1 MTGSERS
8 GLPQGTTGWAK
19 ALLAQQLPALA
30 RTAQSISECAG
41 DDDTSGTDLAAL
53 ILRDAGMTTRV
64 LRLASS
70 RLHNPHGQRIRTV
83 SRAVALLGFDV
94 VREIA
99 LGIAVL
105 DLLGG
110 RHAGCAQAAAEAA
123 RALRTAVQA
132 RALAEAAGIDA
143 PEEVFIAALLQDIG
157 HLAFWSVVP
166 QWLPAWRQ
174 DAAQPPLQAAKRVQT
189 DIGLDLDDLSLVLN
203 AELRLSPLLLGDA
216 DTPGRLAASLARRWV
231 DALEPGGPRED
242 VDAALAVAADTFAL
256 DPAALRDQFVTQS
269 RLADALIEDLFDPSV
284 RALLP
289 VPRRLDEVRDDPA
302 PTLPRADA
310 ALGLDVLR
318 ELAELQASGRPDP
331 GVALSMVMEG
341 LQRAAGFDRVVFA
354 LLSPDRGELR
364 LRSALAIQRAPL
376 VAAFPVELRDCGRLL
391 ELLAHPRVQHLTTAS
406 PDTGRWLHRLGARE
420 ALLGPLVVDGRVLG
434 LLHADRSVGGDAI
447 ENDARTLFALLLQQA
462 NLALGAVK

>member
-1 MTGSERS
+1 MAVSQRS
-8 GLPQGTTGWAK
+8 ALPQGTAGWAK

-30 RTAQSISECAG
+30 RTAQGISECAR

-83 SRAVALLGFDV
+83 SRAVALLGFNV

-105 DLLGG
+105 DVLGG

-143 PEEVFIAALLQDIG
+143 PEEVFIAALLQDLG

-174 DAAQPPLQAAKRVQT
+174 DAAQPPLQAAQRVRA

-203 AELRLSPLLLGDA
+203 AELRLSPLLAGDA
-216 DTPGRLAASLARRWV
+216 DTPGRTAAGFARRWV
-231 DALEPGGPRED
+231 DALDAGGRRED
-242 VDAALAVAADTFAL
+242 LDTALAEAAEAFGL
-256 DPAALRDQFVTQS
+256 DAAALRDQVAAQAKQGDT
-269 RLADALIEDLFDPSV
+269 LVDELFDPAV

-289 VPRRLDEVRDDPA
+289 VPRRIDEPGHDAAAAPA
-302 PTLPRADA
+302 RADA

-318 ELAELQASGRPDP
+318 DLAELQASGRPDP

-354 LLSPDRGELR
+354 LLSPDRSELR
-364 LRSALAIQRAPL
+364 LRSALAAQRQPLAAP
-376 VAAFPVELRDCGRLL
+376 FPIALRDCGRLL
-391 ELLAHPRVQHLTTAS
+391 ELLSQPRVQHLTATA

-434 LLHADRSVGGDAI
+434 LLHADRAVSGDAI
-447 ENDARTLFALLLQQA
+447 EHDARTLFALLLQQA
-462 NLALGAVK
+462 NLALGHVK

>member
-1 MTGSERS
+1 MGGSERS
-8 GLPQGTTGWAK
+8 GLPQGTAGWAR

-30 RTAQSISECAG
+30 RTAQDISECAR

-105 DLLGG
+105 DVLGS
-110 RHAGCAQAAAEAA
+110 RQAGCAQAAAEAA

-143 PEEVFIAALLQDIG
+143 PEEVFIAALLQDLG
-157 HLAFWSVVP
+157 HLGFWSVVP
-166 QWLPAWRQ
+166 QWLPSWRQ
-174 DAAQPPLQAAKRVQT
+174 DAAQSPLQAAQRVHAE
-189 DIGLDLDDLSLVLN
+189 IGLDLDDLSLVLN

-216 DTPGRLAASLARRWV
+216 DAPGRRAAGLARRWV
-231 DALEPGGPRED
+231 DALEPGGRAADFE
-242 VDAALAVAADTFAL
+242 VALADAAEAFAIE
-256 DPAALRDQFVTQS
+256 PAALREQVAAQA
-269 RLADALIEDLFDPSV
+269 RQGDALVEDLFDPAV

-289 VPRRLDEVRDDPA
+289 VPRRIDEAQSEAA
-302 PTLPRADA
+302 PTSARADA
-310 ALGLDVLR
+310 AFGLDVLR
-318 ELAELQASGRPDP
+318 DLADLQASGRPDP

-354 LLSPDRGELR
+354 LLSPDRSELR
-364 LRSALAIQRAPL
+364 LRSALAGHREPL
-376 VAAFPVELRDCGRLL
+376 VAAFPLPLRDCGRLL
-391 ELLAHPRVQHLTTAS
+391 ELMAVPRVQHLSATS
-406 PDTGRWLHRLGARE
+406 LDTGRWLQRLGARE

-434 LLHADRSVGGDAI
+434 LLHADRAVSGDAI
-447 ENDARTLFALLLQQA
+447 EHDARTLFALLLQQA
-462 NLALGAVK
+462 NLALGHVK

>member
-1 MTGSERS
+1 MAGSERS
-8 GLPQGTTGWAK
+8 ALPQGTAAWAK
-19 ALLAQQLPALA
+19 ALLAQQLPALS
-30 RTAQSISECAG
+30 RTAQGISECARN
-41 DDDTSGTDLAAL
+41 DDTSGTDLAAL

-110 RHAGCAQAAAEAA
+110 RQAGCAQAAAEAA
-123 RALRTAVQA
+123 RALRIAVQA
-132 RALAEAAGIDA
+132 RALAEMAGIDA
-143 PEEVFIAALLQDIG
+143 PEEVFIAALLQDLG

-166 QWLPAWRQ
+166 QWLPSWQQ
-174 DAAQPPLQAAKRVQT
+174 DAAQSPLQAAERVRA
-189 DIGLDLDDLSLVLN
+189 DLGLDLDDLSLVLN
-203 AELRLSPLLLGDA
+203 AELRLSPLLVGDA
-216 DTPGRLAASLARRWV
+216 DTPGRQAVSYSRRWV
-231 DALEPGGPRED
+231 DALEPGGHRED
-242 VDAALAVAADTFAL
+242 FEAAVMEACEAL
-256 DPAALRDQFVTQS
+256 GLEPAILRDHIAAQVTQG
-269 RLADALIEDLFDPSV
+269 DALVDDLFDHAV

-289 VPRRLDEVRDDPA
+289 ARRPLEATGEPTDAAPA
-302 PTLPRADA
+302 RADA

-318 ELAELQASGRPDP
+318 DLAELQASGRHDP

-354 LLSPDRGELR
+354 LLSPDRSELR
-364 LRSALAIQRAPL
+364 LRAALAAQRQPL
-376 VAAFPVELRDCGRLL
+376 VAAFPMALRDTGRLL
-391 ELLAHPRVQHLTTAS
+391 ERLAQPRVQHLTTGA
-406 PDTGRWLHRLGARE
+406 PDTGRWLPRLGARE

-434 LLHADRSVGGDAI
+434 LLHADRAISGDAI
-447 ENDARTLFALLLQQA
+447 EHDARTLFALLVQQA
-462 NLALGAVK
+462 NLALGHTK

>member
-1 MTGSERS
+1 MAGSERS
-8 GLPQGTTGWAK
+8 GLPQGTAGWAK

-30 RTAQSISECAG
+30 RTAQGISECAG
-41 DDDTSGTDLAAL
+41 DDDASGTELAAL

-99 LGIAVL
+99 IGIAIL
-105 DLLGG
+105 DVLGG

-143 PEEVFIAALLQDIG
+143 PEEVFIAALLQDLG

-166 QWLPAWRQ
+166 QWLPDWRR
-174 DAAQPPLQAAKRVQT
+174 DAAQSPLQAAQRVRA
-189 DIGLDLDDLSLVLN
+189 DLGLDLDDLSLVLN
-203 AELRLSPLLLGDA
+203 AELRLSPLLAGDA
-216 DTPGRLAASLARRWV
+216 DNPGRMAAGLARRWV
-231 DALEPGGPRED
+231 DALEPGGRRDDFE
-242 VDAALAVAADTFAL
+242 AALAVASEAFGL
-256 DPAALRDQFVTQS
+256 DPAGLRQQVAEQS
-269 RLADALIEDLFDPSV
+269 RQGDALVEDLFDPAV
-284 RALLP
+284 RSLLP
-289 VPRRLDEVRDDPA
+289 VPRRLDEAHAATPLVPA
-302 PTLPRADA
+302 RADA

-318 ELAELQASGRPDP
+318 DLAELQASGRPDP

-354 LLSPDRGELR
+354 LLSPDRSELR
-364 LRSALAIQRAPL
+364 LRSLLAGQGAPL
-376 VAAFPVELRDCGRLL
+376 AAAFPITVRDCGRLL
-391 ELLAHPRVQHLTTAS
+391 DLLTHPRVQHLTTAA
-406 PDTGRWLHRLGARE
+406 PDTGRWLHRLGASE
-420 ALLGPLVVDGRVLG
+420 ALLGPLVVDGRAIG
-434 LLHADRSVGGDAI
+434 LLHADRAVSNERI
-447 ENDARTLFALLLQQA
+447 EHEARTLFALLLQQA
-462 NLALGAVK
+462 NLALAQAK

>member
-8 GLPQGTTGWAK
+8 GLPQGTAGWAK
-19 ALLAQQLPALA
+19 ALLTQQLPALA
-30 RTAQSISECAG
+30 RTAQGISECAG
-41 DDDTSGTDLAAL
+41 DEDTSGTDLAAL

-105 DLLGG
+105 DVLGG

-132 RALAEAAGIDA
+132 RALAESAGIDA
-143 PEEVFIAALLQDIG
+143 PEEVFIAALLQDLG

-174 DAAQPPLQAAKRVQT
+174 DAAQPPLQAAQRVRT

-203 AELRLSPLLLGDA
+203 AELRLSPLLAGDA
-216 DTPGRLAASLARRWV
+216 DTPGRIAATFARRWV
-231 DALEPGGPRED
+231 DALEPGGRRDDFDTALAEAAQAFD
-242 VDAALAVAADTFAL
+242 LDAATLREQVAAQARQGDTL
-256 DPAALRDQFVTQS
+256 VD
-269 RLADALIEDLFDPSV
+269 ELFDPAV

-289 VPRRLDEVRDDPA
+289 VPRRLDEPGQDGAAAPA
-302 PTLPRADA
+302 RADA

-318 ELAELQASGRPDP
+318 DLAELQASGRPDP

-341 LQRAAGFDRVVFA
+341 LQRAAGFDRVAFA
-354 LLSPDRGELR
+354 LLSPDRTELR
-364 LRSALAIQRAPL
+364 LRSALAAHRQPLAAP
-376 VAAFPVELRDCGRLL
+376 FPMPLRDCGRLL
-391 ELLAHPRVQHLTTAS
+391 ELLAQPRVQHLGATT

-434 LLHADRSVGGDAI
+434 LLHADRAVSGEAI
-447 ENDARTLFALLLQQA
+447 DHDARTLFALLLQQA
-462 NLALGAVK
+462 NLALGHVK

>member
-8 GLPQGTTGWAK
+8 GLPQGTAGWAK
-19 ALLAQQLPALA
+19 ALLSQQLPALA

-41 DDDTSGTDLAAL
+41 DDDSSGTDLAAL

-105 DLLGG
+105 DVLGG

-143 PEEVFIAALLQDIG
+143 PEEVFIAALLQDLG

-174 DAAQPPLQAAKRVQT
+174 DAAQPPLQAARRVQA

-203 AELRLSPLLLGDA
+203 AELRLSPLLVGEA
-216 DTPGRLAASLARRWV
+216 DTPGRRAASIARRWV
-231 DALEPGGPRED
+231 DALEPGGKRED
-242 VDAALAVAADTFAL
+242 FDAAVAIASEAFGL
-256 DPAALRDQFVTQS
+256 DGTVLREQIAAQARQG
-269 RLADALIEDLFDPSV
+269 DALIDDLFDPTV

-289 VPRRLDEVRDDPA
+289 VPRRPDDVDDDTSPA
-302 PTLPRADA
+302 TARADA

-318 ELAELQASGRPDP
+318 DLAELQASGRPDP

-354 LLSPDRGELR
+354 LLSPDRSELR
-364 LRSALAIQRAPL
+364 LRSALAAQRAPL
-376 VAAFPVELRDCGRLL
+376 AAAFPMALRDCGRLL
-391 ELLAHPRVQHLTTAS
+391 DLLAHPRVQVLAATS

-420 ALLGPLVVDGRVLG
+420 ALLGPLVVEGRVLG
-434 LLHADRSVGGDAI
+434 LLQADRAVSGDPI
-447 ENDARTLFALLLQQA
+447 EHDARTLFALLLQQA
-462 NLALGAVK
+462 NLALGAMK

>member
-1 MTGSERS
+1 MTGLQRS
-8 GLPQGTTGWAK
+8 ALPQGTAGWAK
-19 ALLAQQLPALA
+19 ALLAQQLPALS
-30 RTAQSISECAG
+30 RTAQGISDCAG
-41 DDDTSGTDLAAL
+41 EDDTSCTDLAAL

-83 SRAVALLGFDV
+83 SRAVALLGFNV

-132 RALAEAAGIDA
+132 RALAETAGIDA
-143 PEEVFIAALLQDIG
+143 PEEVFIAALLQDLG

-166 QWLPAWRQ
+166 QWLPDWRQ
-174 DAAQPPLQAAKRVQT
+174 DAAQPALQAAERVSA

-203 AELRLSPLLLGDA
+203 AELRLSPLLAGDA
-216 DTPGRLAASLARRWV
+216 DTPGRLAIGFARRWV
-231 DALEPGGPRED
+231 DALEPGGRQED
-242 VDAALAVAADTFAL
+242 FEAALASACEAFGL
-256 DPAALRDQFVTQS
+256 DAVALRAHIAEQVRQG
-269 RLADALIEDLFDPSV
+269 DALVDDLFDPAV

-289 VPRRLDEVRDDPA
+289 VRRRIEAAGDATTAAPA
-302 PTLPRADA
+302 RADA

-318 ELAELQASGRPDP
+318 DLAEQQASGKPDP

-354 LLSPDRGELR
+354 LLSPDRSELR
-364 LRSALAIQRAPL
+364 LRSALAAQRQPL
-376 VAAFPVELRDCGRLL
+376 AAAFPVALRDCGRLID
-391 ELLAHPRVQHLTTAS
+391 LLAQPRVQHLTMAA
-406 PDTGRWLHRLGARE
+406 PDTGRWLQRLGARE

-434 LLHADRSVGGDAI
+434 LLHADRAVSGEAI
-447 ENDARTLFALLLQQA
+447 EHDARTLFALLLQQA
-462 NLALGAVK
+462 NLALGHVK

>member
-1 MTGSERS
+1 MAGSERS
-8 GLPQGTTGWAK
+8 GLPQGTAGWAK

-30 RTAQSISECAG
+30 RTAQGISECAG
-41 DDDTSGTDLAAL
+41 DDDTSGTELAAL

-83 SRAVALLGFDV
+83 SRAVALLGFNV

-105 DLLGG
+105 DVLGG

-143 PEEVFIAALLQDIG
+143 PEEVFIAALLQDLG

-174 DAAQPPLQAAKRVQT
+174 DAAQSPLQAAQRVRA
-189 DIGLDLDDLSLVLN
+189 DIDLDLDDLSLVLN
-203 AELRLSPLLLGDA
+203 AELRLSPLLVGDA
-216 DTPGRLAASLARRWV
+216 DTPGRLAAGLARRWV
-231 DALEPGGPRED
+231 DALEPGGRRED
-242 VDAALAVAADTFAL
+242 FDDALAEAAQAFGLDAATLREQVAAQAKQGDSL
-256 DPAALRDQFVTQS
+256 VD
-269 RLADALIEDLFDPSV
+269 ELFDPAV

-289 VPRRLDEVRDDPA
+289 VPRRIDEPGHDTAAPA
-302 PTLPRADA
+302 RADA

-318 ELAELQASGRPDP
+318 DLAELQASGRADP

-341 LQRAAGFDRVVFA
+341 LQRAAGFDRVLFA
-354 LLSPDRGELR
+354 LLSPDRTELR
-364 LRSALAIQRAPL
+364 LRSALAAQRQAFAAP
-376 VAAFPVELRDCGRLL
+376 FPMALRDCGHLL
-391 ELLAHPRVQHLTTAS
+391 DLLAHPRVQHLTATS
-406 PDTGRWLHRLGARE
+406 PDTGRWLPRLGARE

-434 LLHADRSVGGDAI
+434 LLHADRAVSGEAI
-447 ENDARTLFALLLQQA
+447 EHDARTLFALLLQQA
-462 NLALGAVK
+462 NLALGHVK